1 MIAVSVQCLMNFVVF
16 EQIISVQFGEYVYR
30 KEDIKKREGVGDSL
44 NFTEKL
50 GLTLYKV
57 GKRQKIESYNI

>member
-1 MIAVSVQCLMNFVVF
+1 MNFVVF
-16 EQIISVQFGEYVYR
+16 EQIISVQFGKYVYQ
-30 KEDIKKREGVGDSL
+30 KEDTKKREGVSNSL

-50 GLTLYKV
+50 ILILYKV